1 MVIAVLESMPVAARA
16 TPIIPI
22 ALVAFAIIGAYI
34 CGNMAFPGVDVSTGG
49 IAVGLFGVALAATGM
64 LSNTAITIGVD
75 AYGPVAD
82 TAGGIA
88 EMAGLPEEVRD
99 RTDSL
104 DAVGNTTAAIAKG
117 FAIASTKA

>member
-1 MVIAVLESMPVAARA
+1 
-16 TPIIPI
+16 
-22 ALVAFAIIGAYI
+22 
-34 CGNMAFPGVDVSTGG
+34 
-49 IAVGLFGVALAATGM
+49 M

-82 TAGGIA
+82 NAGA
-88 EMAGLPEEVRD
+88 SPRWPALPEEVRD

-117 FAIASTKA
+117 FAIASAGLSAISLFVSYQPRCTTPSPSSNSRSPTP